1 PKSTEGLQGDDT
13 VKPESEDEEYED
25 EIEEYKGEDNHDKP
39 EENEAHGCIEL
50 MRTFVVCRGK
60 VYVFTVGKRT
70 VVGRVIDIRRRFFR
84 IVIES
89 ESGKVFI
96 DLRKVSMI
104 QEAQGED

>member
-1 PKSTEGLQGDDT
+1 MSN
-13 VKPESEDEEYED
+13 EEYED
-25 EIEEYKGEDNHDKP
+25 EIEEYKPEDNHKP
-39 EENEAHGCIEL
+39 DETEAHGCIEL

-60 VYVFTVGKRT
+60 IYVFTVGRRT
-70 VVGRVIDIRRRFFR
+70 VVGKVIDIRRRFFR
-84 IVIES
+84 IVVES